1 MSQCRI
7 NARTIPRIALMRK
20 WAALIVPSRVVL
32 TAVVSRHVRMIRVKR
47 LRTGVDAIW
56 WTQTNNTGTQKI
68 PRSWTQTKPGK
79 VPHAW
84 VAPRRLEKVA
94 PRLNPCRKNTHAWK
108 GQLPAQGIG
117 TRANSLTNKQYI
129 NHILKTNCK
138 EPQNFKDTS
147 KTFELI

>member
-84 VAPRRLEKVA
+84 VAPRRLERSLHDSIHA
-94 PRLNPCRKNTHAWK
+94 EKNARMERTTPGK
-108 GQLPAQGIG
+108 GNWYV
-117 TRANSLTNKQYI
+117 RE
-129 NHILKTNCK
+129 H
-138 EPQNFKDTS
+138 
-147 KTFELI
+147 